1 MLEQWAPA
9 TVFLV
14 ISAIIPIGLL
24 GVATLLRVRAKVDV
38 PAKYDTYEC
47 GEEPDGT
54 AFVRFHPRYYLVALV
69 FVLFDVE
76 TAFLLPWA
84 IGLEDFGIAGII
96 EVFIFLVIL
105 MLGWLYAL
113 RKGALRWQ

>member
-1 MLEQWAPA
+1 MLDQWAPA

-14 ISAIIPIGLL
+14 ISAIVPLGLL
-24 GVATLLRVRAKVDV
+24 GVAALLRVRAKVEV
-38 PAKYDTYEC
+38 PSKYDTYEC
-47 GEEPDGT
+47 GEEPDGS
-54 AFVRFHPRYYLVALV
+54 AFIRFHPRYYLVALV

-76 TAFLLPWA
+76 AAFLLPWDV
-84 IGLEDFGIAGII
+84 GLEDFGTFGVV
-96 EVFIFLVIL
+96 EMFIFLAIL